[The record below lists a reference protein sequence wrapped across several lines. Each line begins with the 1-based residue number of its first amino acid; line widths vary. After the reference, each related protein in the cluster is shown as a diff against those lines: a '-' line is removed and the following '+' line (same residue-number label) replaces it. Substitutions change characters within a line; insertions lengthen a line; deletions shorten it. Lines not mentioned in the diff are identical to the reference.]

1 MSMRRVVLASVVL
14 TMVLAACGTAVT
26 EQLIESQEGVENFDV
41 SENDGTVVLEFEDE
55 EGEVSAVIG
64 GGELPA
70 NFPIPV
76 PDGGDV
82 VAVVDSGGDQSASI
96 TYPSS
101 EFNDI
106 KDFYTNWA
114 ASTGEELNKFES
126 SSPPSASWSIQD
138 GDNTYSVSVAD
149 TGSEVFV
156 TILSVSTGG

>member
-1 MSMRRVVLASVVL
+1 MPMKRVVLASVVL
-14 TMVLAACGTAVT
+14 TLVLAACGTAIT
-26 EQLIESQEGVENFDV
+26 EQLIESQEGVGNVEIDEN
-41 SENDGTVVLEFEDE
+41 SGSVVIEFEDE
-55 EGEVSAVIG
+55 EGETSAVIG

-70 NFPIPV
+70 DFPIPV

-106 KDFYTNWA
+106 KDFYANWV
-114 ASTGEELNKFES
+114 ASAGEELNKFES
-126 SSPPSASWSIQD
+126 SSPPSVSWSIQD
-138 GDNTYSVSVAD
+138 GDSTYSVSVVD

-156 TILSVSTGG
+156 TILVVSTGG